1 MKLRIGVAG
10 VGYFGRFHTLKA
22 AQSPRVDLVGVYDRD
37 AERAA
42 SVAAEAGTVP
52 MALGA
57 LIAASDAV
65 IVAAPAGVHY
75 DIAVGALSAGRHV
88 LVEKPIA
95 TTLEQAEALILLA
108 KERSRVLQIG
118 HLERFSAATAAIAEQ
133 SGLPLFIEATRIAP
147 FKPRGTDVSV
157 VLDVMI
163 HDIDLVLFLM
173 GNKVDRVEALGASAL
188 SDRDDMC
195 DARLMFSDGRAATL
209 RGSRI
214 SPHIERKMRIWGTSG
229 VLSVDFAGRALTV
242 TRRQTGDE
250 AQRPGAPG
258 FGIERVSWK
267 DRDALEA
274 QLNAFVDSCLDGA
287 PVKVPGEAGQDAL
300 RVALLLEQ
308 AMAEGRARLMASGAL
323 LKHR

>member
-10 VGYFGRFHTLKA
+10 VGYFGRFHALKA
-22 AQSPRVDLVGVYDRD
+22 ARNPRVELAGVYDRD
-37 AERAA
+37 PDRAA
-42 SVAAEAGTVP
+42 AIAAEAGTSA
-52 MALGA
+52 MTLGA
-57 LIAASDAV
+57 LLAASDAV
-65 IVAAPAGVHY
+65 IVAAPAGVHF
-75 DIAVGALSAGRHV
+75 DIAVGALSAGKHV

-95 TTLEQAEALILLA
+95 TTLEQAEALIRLA
-108 KERSRVLQIG
+108 RERNRVLQIG
-118 HLERFSAATAAIAEQ
+118 HLERFSAATSAITEQ

-173 GNKVDRVEALGASAL
+173 GNTVERVEALGASAL

-195 DARLMFSDGRAATL
+195 DARLIFADGRAATL

-214 SPHIERKMRIWGTSG
+214 SPHIERKMRIWGTGG
-229 VLSVDFAGRALTV
+229 VLSVDFANRALSV
-242 TRRQTGDE
+242 TRRQSADT
-250 AQRPGAPG
+250 PG
-258 FGIERVSWK
+258 FGIERVSWQ

-274 QLNAFVDSCLDGA
+274 QLDAFAAACLDGA

-308 AMAEGRARLMASGAL
+308 AMAEGRTKLMASGVLA
-323 LKHR
+323 KR